1 MLAAQLMDPRVVIL
15 VGQPLQ
21 DVLEK
26 RTEAVV
32 ILIDMAQAFA
42 INYDALKNKF
52 PRLFEQPFDA
62 NRKRMIHSLSI

>member
-1 MLAAQLMDPRVVIL
+1 M
-15 VGQPLQ
+15 GQPLQ

-62 NRKRMIHSLSI
+62 KRKRMIHSLSI